1 MSSLPSGWNQV
12 FSEEGMILTE
22 LESLEHN
29 QQTVL
34 LKYENREKEINVDVM
49 AERTKKP
56 DKYAV
61 KEGVE
66 YYVRKH
72 DSGPVQYDYEPDNF
86 EEAKQS
92 ALDWIEEIEEGMTE
106 EEIKEAEKKAYEM
119 GRRQA
124 PDTLEPDQTPDDAY
138 ESMRRNL
145 PQMSTWA
152 NSIEPDLRR
161 IAGYKDPGGMG
172 TYTEP
177 GTDQAPYV
185 LDELVDIFWEGVYD
199 ELHGKEARY

>member
-12 FSEEGMILTE
+12 FSEEGMILSE
-22 LESLEHN
+22 LESLENN

-34 LKYENREKEINVDVM
+34 VKYENREKGITVDVM

-72 DSGPVQYDYEPDNF
+72 DSGPVEYDYDPENF
-86 EEAKQS
+86 EEAKQA

-106 EEIKEAEKKAYEM
+106 EEIEEAELKAYEM

-124 PDTLEPDQTPDDAY
+124 PDTLEPDQTADEVHD
-138 ESMRRNL
+138 SMKRSL
-145 PQMSTWA
+145 PQSSSWA
-152 NSIEPDLRR
+152 NSIEPKLRR
-161 IAGYKDPGGMG
+161 LAGYEDPGGMG
-172 TYTEP
+172 TYTEAP
-177 GTDQAPYV
+177 TEDSVHILDQ
-185 LDELVDIFWEGVYD
+185 LVDMFWEGLYD
-199 ELHGKEARY
+199 ELHGKETRY